1 MPLRV
6 SFGLTISYLGGK
18 KMRVGRVVAL
28 SLCLTMVLAF
38 LSACGAGSVI
48 TDLAT
53 PLGQGPR
60 VQHDHPNPSVKT
72 GDAVLFGGHEWLV
85 LEVSGGEALVIS
97 EAILA
102 ERSFHSD
109 KSAVTWETSELRQW
123 LNGPFYD
130 TTFTREEKDRIAKT
144 TVKAN
149 NNPWYGTGAGNDTLD
164 SVFLLCV
171 EELVRYLGDESE
183 LDLNDVADC
192 IDDQFNDAR
201 AAVNAE
207 TGAPTWWWLRS
218 PAGDNVLAAR
228 VGSGGEVLMY
238 TISGDINP
246 NEGGVRPALWLVLE

>member
-1 MPLRV
+1 MKARRV
-6 SFGLTISYLGGK
+6 A
-18 KMRVGRVVAL
+18 AL

-48 TDLAT
+48 TDLDT
-53 PLGQGPR
+53 PLGQSPR
-60 VQHDHPNPSVKT
+60 VQHDHPGPSVKT

-85 LEVSGGEALVIS
+85 LEVSDGKALVIS

-130 TTFTREEKDRIAKT
+130 TTFTREEKDRIAKM

-149 NNPWYGTGAGNDTLD
+149 NNPWYGTGAGNDTVD

-171 EELVRYLGDESE
+171 EELVGYLGDASE
-183 LDLNDVADC
+183 LDINDVADC

-201 AAVNAE
+201 VALSAE
-207 TGAPTWWWLRS
+207 TGAPIWW
-218 PAGDNVLAAR
+218 
-228 VGSGGEVLMY
+228 
-238 TISGDINP
+238 
-246 NEGGVRPALWLVLE
+246 